1 MEQTTQQTSSF
12 DVFYVEPDGDDIKI
26 NKVTARKPN
35 EDIIFIYSN
44 ELQNIQNLNI
54 KDFSYVI
61 FEEDINRLNDSEF
74 EYFWA
79 KFFLPWLNYID
90 ENYLDIEIDQFKF
103 QLSNTLEKRYLV
115 KKLVHFIMFLIP
127 YMILKKVLQRK
138 NITDYNEAVQYF
150 KDLYLNEP
158 KEIKTMFIKEI
169 DEIIQYSN
177 NFLNTISQVIKS
189 SKKDTLEN
197 LIGLLDSQISKQ
209 NDYYLILKDIIY
221 NTSSDKLISLI
232 GQYLDNDFE
241 NIAF

>member
-1 MEQTTQQTSSF
+1 MEQSNKSSTSF
-12 DVFYVEPDGDDIKI
+12 NVYYTNLDGDDIDI
-26 NKVTARKPN
+26 NIVKARKPN
-35 EDIIFIYSN
+35 DDILFIYSN
-44 ELQNIQNLNI
+44 ELQNIKELNI

-74 EYFWA
+74 EYFWS

-103 QLSNTLEKRYLV
+103 QLSNTLEKRYLI
-115 KKLVHFIMFLIP
+115 KKIVHFIMFLLP
-127 YMILKKVLQRK
+127 YMILKKIINKK
-138 NITDYNEAVQYF
+138 NLTDFNETLLYF
-150 KDLYLNEP
+150 KEMFNDNP
-158 KEIKTMFIKEI
+158 KEIKSLLLKEI
-169 DEIIQYSN
+169 DEVIQYSN

-197 LIGLLDSQISKQ
+197 LIGLLDSQVSKQ
-209 NDYYLILKDIIY
+209 NDYYLILKEIIQ
-221 NTSSDKLISLI
+221 NTTNEKLFALV